1 MKNTP
6 PKASFPRWRFAIAA
20 IAIMTSATAL
30 SIWVA
35 QEAFNKTVKAQF
47 ISFVEKTNSEIASII
62 SLHHGIAANILTL
75 HSIEGE
81 FAGNLRIYV
90 NEISKSRQDVS
101 FFILPKVT
109 DKQLDA
115 FEQKKRDEGYLNY
128 QVFGSAD
135 NYQQEMDVI
144 YFPVSDV
151 KNDRVMSLKH
161 LGRDVYSYL
170 QFFDAINKTI
180 AENRISAA
188 WSHSSVENAH
198 GISLFS
204 PIYDTNAVEQIP
216 AKERMQH
223 VQLLISS
230 ELFLEELINNQLKK
244 SIDART
250 NLTLRLQTQ
259 RNAKEWRT
267 SELAQVA
274 DEQPLTWLP
283 SIELNQSIRI
293 ADKSMQLFLSSKP
306 SLNQLNLVPGF
317 FILLIAGIWVVLIY
331 SSLRHKATQQQQRW
345 EIEQALTDER
355 NQAKATLNSLGEG
368 VITTDNE
375 GRIRF
380 MNPKASEFFSIQW
393 EAGLEVS
400 FRGLFPD
407 ELSDELEKIERS
419 LSEAINQGTL
429 VRLHNIRTKTQEGD
443 TLLLDVTFSPLHK
456 SDNLIH
462 GATLVLE
469 DVTHLE
475 EMRQQIERMA
485 KFDHLTGL
493 YNRYEFEHQLKNAIL
508 LAHQSGQQHAFCY
521 LDLDQFKVVND
532 TAGHMAGDQLLR
544 QLASNVF
551 MLNLPDNAVLGRLGG
566 DEFGLILYNTRLAE
580 ATEVCHKLI
589 NDIRHFI
596 FIWQG
601 KRFQIGVSIGLVL
614 IDQQKLS
621 VEQCLIAADTACYL
635 AKEKGRNRVEYASA
649 DNVEI
654 SQRHEELTWVERI
667 PRAIENGRMTLFI
680 QRMLPLNKGNR
691 HAEVLVRMRDEKND
705 MLLPS
710 QFIAAA
716 ERYGIMEQIDR
727 WVVNTALTNIAHLHR
742 SGASDT
748 TIFSINLSGQSLAS
762 EKFMQFILQQLDE
775 HATLMPFVC
784 FEITETALMS
794 NLSQAMQCMH
804 QIKSKGAALALDDFG
819 SGLSSFAY
827 LRQMPIDYLK
837 IDGAFVKNM
846 HQDAINRAIVANIH
860 QLSRV
865 FNVQTVA
872 EYVENKEI
880 INELRMIG
888 VDFAQGYGIH
898 KPEPWLV

>member
-1 MKNTP
+1 MNSANTLIRF
-6 PKASFPRWRFAIAA
+6 PKWRFTLASVAILAGAA
-20 IAIMTSATAL
+20 TLSFWSAQDQFKQSLNNQFL
-30 SIWVA
+30 S
-35 QEAFNKTVKAQF
+35 F
-47 ISFVEKTNSEIASII
+47 SEKTNSEIASII
-62 SLHHGIAANILTL
+62 SLHQGVGANMLTMS
-75 HSIEGE
+75 SIEEE
-81 FAGNLRIYV
+81 FNSNLRVYID
-90 NEISKSRQDVS
+90 EISKHRSDVV
-101 FFILPKVT
+101 FFILPKVA
-109 DKQLDA
+109 DSQLSA
-115 FEQKKRDEGYLNY
+115 FEQKKQDEGYLTY
-128 QVFGSAD
+128 QVFGSAE
-135 NYQQEMDVI
+135 NYQPEDNI
-144 YFPVSDV
+144 IHFPVAEV
-151 KNDRVMSLKH
+151 KHNRVNSLKH

-170 QFFDAINKTI
+170 HFFDAINKSIEQNT
-180 AENRISAA
+180 ISAA
-188 WSHSSVENAH
+188 WSHSSTDNPH
-198 GISLFS
+198 GISLFL
-204 PIYDTNAVEQIP
+204 PIYDTNYIEQVAANHRID
-216 AKERMQH
+216 H

-230 ELFLEELINNQLKK
+230 ELFLEELIEQQLQK
-244 SIDART
+244 SFDAHT
-250 NLTLRLQTQ
+250 NLSLVLQTQ
-259 RNAKEWRT
+259 RNSKEWRM
-267 SELAQVA
+267 SELKKHA
-274 DEQPLTWLP
+274 DTPALSWLP
-283 SIELNQSIRI
+283 TLELSQSINI
-293 ADKSMQLFLSSKP
+293 VDKTIRFTVKAKPTLS
-306 SLNQLNLVPGF
+306 QLNLVPVALAFSLSFLWIG
-317 FILLIAGIWVVLIY
+317 ILFAG
-331 SSLRHKATQQQQRW
+331 LRKKINDQHQQWQ
-345 EIEQALTDER
+345 IERALSDER

-375 GRIRF
+375 GKIRY
-380 MNPKASEFFSIQW
+380 MNPKACEIFSIQW
-393 EAGLEVS
+393 HAELSLTFKE
-400 FRGLFPD
+400 LFPEELTD
-407 ELSDELEKIERS
+407 EMNRVCDS
-419 LSEAINQGTL
+419 LKEAIRQVGL
-429 VRLHNIRTKTQEGD
+429 VRLQNIRTRNIQGD

-456 SDNLIH
+456 NDHSVI

-521 LDLDQFKVVND
+521 LDLDQFKIVND

-544 QLASNVF
+544 QLTGNVF
-551 MLNLPDNAVLGRLGG
+551 MLNLPEGTVLGRLGG
-566 DEFGLILYNTRLAE
+566 DEFGLILFNTNLQE
-580 ATEVCHKLI
+580 ATEVCEKLI

-596 FIWQG
+596 FIWQS
-601 KRFQIGVSIGLVL
+601 KRFQIGVSIGLVF

-635 AKEKGRNRVEYASA
+635 AKEKGRNRVEYASS

-654 SQRHEELTWVERI
+654 SQRHEELSWVERI
-667 PRAIENGRMTLFI
+667 PRAIENGRMALFI
-680 QRMLPLNKGNR
+680 QRMLPLSKGNR
-691 HAEVLVRMRDEKND
+691 HAEVLVRMRDEKNE

-727 WVVNTALTNIAHLHR
+727 WVVSTALNNIAQLQR
-742 SGASDT
+742 SAMIES

-762 EKFMQFILQQLDE
+762 EKFMQFILQQLDQ
-775 HATLMPFVC
+775 HADLMPFVC

-794 NLSQAMQCMH
+794 NLTQAMQCMH
-804 QIKSKGAALALDDFG
+804 QIKNKGAALALDDFG

-827 LRQMPIDYLK
+827 LRHMPIDYLK

-865 FNVQTVA
+865 FNVQTIA

-888 VDFAQGYGIH
+888 VDYAQGYGIH

>member
-1 MKNTP
+1 M
-6 PKASFPRWRFAIAA
+6 
-20 IAIMTSATAL
+20 
-30 SIWVA
+30 
-35 QEAFNKTVKAQF
+35 
-47 ISFVEKTNSEIASII
+47 
-62 SLHHGIAANILTL
+62 
-75 HSIEGE
+75 
-81 FAGNLRIYV
+81 
-90 NEISKSRQDVS
+90 
-101 FFILPKVT
+101 
-109 DKQLDA
+109 
-115 FEQKKRDEGYLNY
+115 
-128 QVFGSAD
+128 
-135 NYQQEMDVI
+135 
-144 YFPVSDV
+144 
-151 KNDRVMSLKH
+151 
-161 LGRDVYSYL
+161 
-170 QFFDAINKTI
+170 
-180 AENRISAA
+180 
-188 WSHSSVENAH
+188 
-198 GISLFS
+198 LF
-204 PIYDTNAVEQIP
+204 
-216 AKERMQH
+216 
-223 VQLLISS
+223 
-230 ELFLEELINNQLKK
+230 
-244 SIDART
+244 
-250 NLTLRLQTQ
+250 
-259 RNAKEWRT
+259 
-267 SELAQVA
+267 
-274 DEQPLTWLP
+274 
-283 SIELNQSIRI
+283 
-293 ADKSMQLFLSSKP
+293 
-306 SLNQLNLVPGF
+306 
-317 FILLIAGIWVVLIY
+317 
-331 SSLRHKATQQQQRW
+331 
-345 EIEQALTDER
+345 
-355 NQAKATLNSLGEG
+355 
-368 VITTDNE
+368 
-375 GRIRF
+375 
-380 MNPKASEFFSIQW
+380 
-393 EAGLEVS
+393 
-400 FRGLFPD
+400 
-407 ELSDELEKIERS
+407 RS
-419 LSEAINQGTL
+419 L

-521 LDLDQFKVVND
+521 LDLDQFKIVND

-544 QLASNVF
+544 QLAGNVF

-566 DEFGLILYNTRLAE
+566 DEFGLILYNTQLAE

-705 MLLPS
+705 ILLPS

-727 WVVNTALTNIAHLHR
+727 WVVKTALTNIAHLHR

-804 QIKSKGAALALDDFG
+804 QIKDKGAALALDDFG
-819 SGLSSFAY
+819 SGLSSAY
-827 LRQMPIDYLK
+827 LRQI
-837 IDGAFVKNM
+837 G
-846 HQDAINRAIVANIH
+846 RAHV
-860 QLSRV
+860 
-865 FNVQTVA
+865 
-872 EYVENKEI
+872 
-880 INELRMIG
+880 
-888 VDFAQGYGIH
+888 
-898 KPEPWLV
+898 

>member
-1 MKNTP
+1 MNKAKAMSTF
-6 PKASFPRWRFAIAA
+6 PKWHFALASAA
-20 IAIMTSATAL
+20 ILIGSSTL
-30 SIWVA
+30 SLWIA
-35 QEAFNKTVKAQF
+35 QDEFKQNLNAQF
-47 ISFVEKTNSEIASII
+47 VSFVEKTNNEIASIV
-62 SLHHGIAANILTL
+62 SLHRGVAANILTL
-75 HSIEGE
+75 NSIEDE
-81 FAGNLRIYV
+81 FNTNLRIYID
-90 NEISKSRQDVS
+90 EIAKNRKDVA
-101 FFILPKVT
+101 FFILPKVK
-109 DKQLDA
+109 DIDLAD
-115 FEQKKRDEGYLNY
+115 FEEKKRDEGYLSY
-128 QVFGSAD
+128 QVFGSAES
-135 NYQQEMDVI
+135 YQPEDEMI
-144 YFPVSDV
+144 HFPVAEV
-151 KNDRVMSLKH
+151 KNNRVNSLKH

-170 QFFDAINKTI
+170 HFFEAINTAI
-180 AENRISAA
+180 AHNRISTS
-188 WSHSSVENAH
+188 WSYSSTDNPH
-198 GISLFS
+198 GISLFL
-204 PIYDTNAVEQIP
+204 PIYDTNYVEQTPI
-216 AKERMQH
+216 KQRMQR

-230 ELFLEELINNQLKK
+230 ELFLETLVTEQLKQ
-244 SIDART
+244 SIDDSI
-250 NLTLRLQTQ
+250 NFTLLLQTQ
-259 RNAKEWRT
+259 RNAKEWRN
-267 SELAQVA
+267 SELFNHTNEGA
-274 DEQPLTWLP
+274 LNWLP
-283 SIELNQSIRI
+283 SVEFVQNMTVV
-293 ADKSMQLFLSSKP
+293 DKQIQLTLAAKP
-306 SLNQLNLVPGF
+306 TLKQLNLIPGLF
-317 FILLIAGIWVVLIY
+317 IFLAASLWILLIFSDLKRRNRQ
-331 SSLRHKATQQQQRW
+331 LQQQLT
-345 EIEQALTDER
+345 IEQALADER

-368 VITTDNE
+368 VITTDNQ
-375 GRIRF
+375 GRIQY
-380 MNPKASEFFSIQW
+380 MNPKASEIFSIQW
-393 EAGLEVS
+393 HSDLSLTFKE
-400 FRGLFPD
+400 LFPEELTD
-407 ELSDELEKIERS
+407 EMNRVCDS
-419 LSEAINQGTL
+419 LKEAIQQVSL
-429 VRLHNIRTKTQEGD
+429 VRLHNVHTRNIQGD
-443 TLLLDVTFSPLHK
+443 TLLLDVTFSPLYK
-456 SDNLIH
+456 NDEVVL

-475 EMRQQIERMA
+475 EMRSQIEKMA

-544 QLASNVF
+544 QLTGNVF
-551 MLNLPDNAVLGRLGG
+551 MLNLPDAAILGRLGG
-566 DEFGLILYNTRLAE
+566 DEFGLILFNTSLND
-580 ATEVCHKLI
+580 ATDICHKLI

-614 IDQQKLS
+614 VDQQKLS

-649 DNVEI
+649 DNIEI

-680 QRMLPLNKGNR
+680 QRMLPLNKGSR
-691 HAEVLVRMRDEKND
+691 HAEVLVRMRDERNE

-727 WVVNTALTNIAHLHR
+727 WVVKTALNNVAHLHR
-742 SGASDT
+742 SGSHDT

-775 HATLMPFVC
+775 HTALMPFVC

-804 QIKSKGAALALDDFG
+804 QIKGKGAALALDDFG

-827 LRQMPIDYLK
+827 LRHMPIDYLK

>member
-1 MKNTP
+1 MTDQKPRQTFP
-6 PKASFPRWRFAIAA
+6 IGRFTLASLTIVVVSSVLTLWLAK
-20 IAIMTSATAL
+20 
-30 SIWVA
+30 
-35 QEAFNKTVKAQF
+35 EDFNEVVKEQF
-47 ISFVEKTNSEIASII
+47 VTFTEKTNNEIASVV
-62 SLHHGIAANILTL
+62 SMHRGVGANILTL
-75 HSIEGE
+75 NSIEDE
-81 FAGNLRIYV
+81 FNTNLRVYID
-90 NEISKSRQDVS
+90 EISKDRKDVA

-109 DKQLDA
+109 DSELAA
-115 FEQKKRDEGYLNY
+115 FEKKKRDEGYLNF
-128 QVFGSAD
+128 QVFGSAET
-135 NYQQEMDVI
+135 YQQDSDHV

-151 KNDRVMSLKH
+151 KNSRVISLKH

-170 QFFDAINKTI
+170 HFFEAINKAI
-180 AENRISAA
+180 ANNQISAA
-188 WSHSSVENAH
+188 WSHSSVDNPH
-198 GISLFS
+198 GISLFL
-204 PIYDTNAVEQIP
+204 PIYDTNYIAQVP
-216 AKERMQH
+216 PKERMEH
-223 VQLLISS
+223 VQMLISS
-230 ELFLEELINNQLKK
+230 ELFLESLVEKQLKE
-244 SIDART
+244 SIDHQV
-250 NLTLRLQTQ
+250 NFELRLETQ
-259 RNAKEWRT
+259 RNNKDWRS
-267 SELAQVA
+267 SELSNQGAEA
-274 DEQPLTWLP
+274 PLTWLFP
-283 SIELNQSIRI
+283 IELTQTISIV
-293 ADKSMQLFLSSKP
+293 DKSIQLTLIAHP
-306 SLNQLNLVPGF
+306 SLKQLNLVPGF
-317 FILLIAGIWVVLIY
+317 FIMLVAFTWIGLIY
-331 SSLRHKATQQQQRW
+331 FSLRQGILQLQQR
-345 EIEQALTDER
+345 EQMEQTLADER
-355 NQAKATLNSLGEG
+355 NQANATLNSLGEG
-368 VITTDNE
+368 VITTDHQ
-375 GRIRF
+375 GFIRY
-380 MNPKASEFFSIQW
+380 MNPKASDIFSIHW
-393 EAGLEVS
+393 DKGLSLTFKE
-400 FRGLFPD
+400 LFPD
-407 ELSDELEKIERS
+407 ELVDEMNRVCDS
-419 LSEAINQGTL
+419 LKEAIRHSEL
-429 VRLHNIRTKTQEGD
+429 IRLHNVRTRNQQGD

-456 SDNLIH
+456 TDEEIL

-475 EMRQQIERMA
+475 EMRLQIEKMA
-485 KFDHLTGL
+485 KYDHLTNL

-544 QLASNVF
+544 QLTGNVF
-551 MLNLPDNAVLGRLGG
+551 MLNLPDGAVLGRLGG
-566 DEFGLILYNTRLAE
+566 DEFGLILFNTTLKD
-580 ATEVCHKLI
+580 ATDVCNKLI

-635 AKEKGRNRVEYASA
+635 AKEKGRNRVEYASS

-654 SQRHEELTWVERI
+654 SQRHEELSWVERI
-667 PRAIENGRMTLFI
+667 PRAIETGRMTLFI
-680 QRMLPLNKGNR
+680 QRMLPLSKGNR
-691 HAEVLVRMRDEKND
+691 HAEVLVRMRDEKSD
-705 MLLPS
+705 LLLPS

-727 WVVNTALTNIAHLHR
+727 WVVQTALANIAHLHHAK
-742 SGASDT
+742 SHDS

-762 EKFMQFILQQLDE
+762 EKFMQFILQQLDH
-775 HATLMPFVC
+775 HAALMPFVC

-804 QIKSKGAALALDDFG
+804 QIKGKGAALALDDFG

-827 LRQMPIDYLK
+827 LRHMPIDYLK

-846 HQDAINRAIVANIH
+846 HEDAINRAIVANIH